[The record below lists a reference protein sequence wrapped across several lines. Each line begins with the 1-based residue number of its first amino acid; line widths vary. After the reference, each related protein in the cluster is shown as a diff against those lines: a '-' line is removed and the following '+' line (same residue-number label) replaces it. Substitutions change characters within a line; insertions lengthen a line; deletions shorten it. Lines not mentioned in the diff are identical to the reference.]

1 MVMTLVKLNRT
12 HRLYHLGF
20 VYAFRFNRKSI
31 DALKL
36 FEILNK
42 SYPHVV
48 DGKPSEYRWK
58 SYRSK
63 MGKPF
68 WIGVTHEE
76 MLTFAILSM
85 D

>member
-1 MVMTLVKLNRT
+1 MRLVTLNKT

-20 VYAFRFNRKSI
+20 VYAFRFNRKSV

-36 FEILNK
+36 FAILNK
-42 SYPHVV
+42 SYPHHI

>member
-1 MVMTLVKLNRT
+1 MRIVRLNKT

-20 VYAFRFNRKSI
+20 VYGARFNRKSL
-31 DALKL
+31 DALVL
-36 FEILNK
+36 FDILNK
-42 SYPHVV
+42 AYPHQI
-48 DGKPSEYRWK
+48 DGVPSEYRWK

-76 MLTFAILSM
+76 MLTFAILCM